1 MIEPIAW
8 HEMCLKNRKKSLKRA
23 RDALKVSQD
32 YEHRLTKE
40 CNILSA
46 QIKLAKKEGKISFNA
61 ETYGVNRSGFEWV
74 D

>member
-1 MIEPIAW
+1 MIEPISW
-8 HEMCLKNRKKSLKRA
+8 HEECLVNREASLKRA
-23 RDALKVSQD
+23 HAALKVSQD

-46 QIKLAKKEGKISFNA
+46 QIKLAKKEGKISFNP
-61 ETYGVNRSGFEWV
+61 ETYGVNRSGFGWV